1 MTVEPGTL
9 RGTTI
14 ERLTTGTSLDSEFAI
29 SPDGKKLA
37 FTSES
42 QQVRAWLFP
51 FDAISGRVTGG
62 GHPVTPPGMEAWGHA
77 ITRDGKK
84 LAFSAKRAGRWELW
98 QKSLADE
105 REAAPLV
112 ADDRNSRGFIAW
124 SPDGKRLAYFRGTT
138 AMGGENQI
146 VLWNGESEEPLTE
159 LNNLGKRATDW
170 SRDGKELLVDRE
182 ASDTHRSE
190 IWLLSGAPIF
200 NAKRAARKIISDP
213 DYDLAD
219 AHFSPDGQWIVYRAD
234 IGLPTKLESKLFV
247 TRTSGGSRDQI
258 TDGKHWADK
267 PHWSPDGKTIY
278 FVSGRDGFY
287 NVWGLRFDPSQG
299 KPVGDA
305 FRVTAFENPSL
316 MIPLQI
322 PAVYFSLAQDKLVL
336 TMSQTTGSIWIL
348 DNVGP

>member
-1 MTVEPGTL
+1 
-9 RGTTI
+9 
-14 ERLTTGTSLDSEFAI
+14 
-29 SPDGKKLA
+29 
-37 FTSES
+37 
-42 QQVRAWLFP
+42 
-51 FDAISGRVTGG
+51 
-62 GHPVTPPGMEAWGHA
+62 
-77 ITRDGKK
+77 
-84 LAFSAKRAGRWELW
+84 
-98 QKSLADE
+98 
-105 REAAPLV
+105 
-112 ADDRNSRGFIAW
+112 
-124 SPDGKRLAYFRGTT
+124 
-138 AMGGENQI
+138 
-146 VLWNGESEEPLTE
+146 
-159 LNNLGKRATDW
+159 
-170 SRDGKELLVDRE
+170 
-182 ASDTHRSE
+182 
-190 IWLLSGAPIF
+190 
-200 NAKRAARKIISDP
+200 
-213 DYDLAD
+213 
-219 AHFSPDGQWIVYRAD
+219 
-234 IGLPTKLESKLFV
+234 LPTKLESKLFV